1 MTPLGTVRGISRCSV
16 RFLPVFLRKT
26 VLFSGQLSSGRP
38 KTAGKF
44 SPPVLSVHLSFS
56 SRGHRSRRVQ
66 PYGCTGFVFHHFPQ
80 NSVRFFG
87 TSLAFPGFPLSAA
100 GCPTRNPPT
109 HCMICPFLPSE
120 AAAGSKSAANF
131 IPAARTAPAVFLVF
145 VGLFPGATA
154 PDVGNFPGGPFG
166 LPCRFYGKKLAF
178 QLPFTKIVFVR
189 RTPFSPSPLCFCC
202 HVPCYIRKPP
212 VFLFTEFF
220 VDKSFTL
227 HTTICLRW
235 SDRFF
240 PHSVAD
246 NYFVLQALPIRPS
259 RTILWYFFSLNP
271 KIALFDR
278 ILAVF

>member
-1 MTPLGTVRGISRCSV
+1 
-16 RFLPVFLRKT
+16 
-26 VLFSGQLSSGRP
+26 
-38 KTAGKF
+38 
-44 SPPVLSVHLSFS
+44 
-56 SRGHRSRRVQ
+56 
-66 PYGCTGFVFHHFPQ
+66 
-80 NSVRFFG
+80 
-87 TSLAFPGFPLSAA
+87 
-100 GCPTRNPPT
+100 
-109 HCMICPFLPSE
+109 MICPFLASG
-120 AAAGSKSAANF
+120 AAAGSKSAVNF
-131 IPAARTAPAVFLVF
+131 LPAARTAPAVFLVF

-154 PDVGNFPGGPFG
+154 PDVENFPGGPAG
-166 LPCRFYGKKLAF
+166 SPGRFYGKKLAF
-178 QLPFTKIVFVR
+178 QLLFTKIVFVR

-212 VFLFTEFF
+212 CFSFAEFF

-246 NYFVLQALPIRPS
+246 NYSVLQALPIRPS
-259 RTILWYFFSLNP
+259 RTILWYFFSLNL